1 MVLIPYTNE
10 MGLSGRVPL
19 LLLLLAFLITFAL
32 TRLYTRL
39 ARIYG
44 WGSASAGG
52 IHLHH
57 MVVGIVLILFS
68 GLVEIAVSPG
78 GLGHELLAIVF
89 GVGAAFTLDEFAL
102 WLYLR
107 DVYWSPEGRSS
118 IDATVMGV
126 LFAAL
131 LLVGT
136 SPFGIHGASR
146 DGRLIAF
153 AMIAANVLLAVITF
167 MKGKLLTGMLAVFVP
182 FLGLVGA
189 FRLAKPRSL
198 WAKHLYS
205 EPKRQRAE
213 HRYVHDHSLIVRAH
227 RWFDDLLGGAPT
239 FMAPLSMEV
248 VAGRLSMR
256 RKAPTE
262 GSGAR
267 STASTAV
274 GQEAETAGVPASRAL
289 SIS

>member
-1 MVLIPYTNE
+1 MLLIPYAHE
-10 MGLSGRVPL
+10 MGVSGRVPL

-52 IHLHH
+52 IHVHH
-57 MVVGIVLILFS
+57 MVVGIVFILLS
-68 GLVEIAVSPG
+68 GLVEVAARPEGIG
-78 GLGHELLAIVF
+78 QQLLAILF

-136 SPFGIHGASR
+136 SPFGIHGGHE
-146 DGRLIAF
+146 GRLIAF
-153 AMIAANVLLAVITF
+153 AMIAANVILAMITF
-167 MKGKLLTGMLAVFVP
+167 LKGKLLTGMLAVFVP
-182 FLGLVGA
+182 LVGLVA
-189 FRLAKPRSL
+189 ALRLAKPRSL
-198 WAKHLYS
+198 WSRWFFSDSKFA
-205 EPKRQRAE
+205 RAE
-213 HRYVHDHSLIVRAH
+213 HRFLHDHSLLVRAH
-227 RWFDDLLGGAPT
+227 RRFDDLLGGAPT
-239 FMAPLSMEV
+239 FMAPVHMAVSIRE
-248 VAGRLSMR
+248 RTD
-256 RKAPTE
+256 P
-262 GSGAR
+262 GSESPG
-267 STASTAV
+267 
-274 GQEAETAGVPASRAL
+274 
-289 SIS
+289 

>member
-1 MVLIPYTNE
+1 MVLIPYAHE
-10 MGLSGRVPL
+10 MGVTGRVPL
-19 LLLLLAFLITFAL
+19 LLLLLAFLVTFAL

-52 IHLHH
+52 IHVHH
-57 MVVGIVLILFS
+57 MVVGIVSILVS
-68 GLVEIAVSPG
+68 GLVEVAVRPE
-78 GLGHELLAIVF
+78 GLGREVLAILF

-136 SPFGIHGASR
+136 SPFGINGASR
-146 DGRLIAF
+146 DGRLVAF
-153 AMIAANVLLAVITF
+153 AMIAVNMLLAVITF
-167 MKGKLLTGMLAVFVP
+167 LKGKLLTGMLAVFVP
-182 FLGLVGA
+182 FLGLAGA
-189 FRLAKPRSL
+189 IRLAKPRSL
-198 WAKHLYS
+198 WAKQFYS
-205 EPKRQRAE
+205 DRRRERAV

-227 RWFDDLLGGAPT
+227 RRFDDVLGGAPS
-239 FMAPLSMEV
+239 FM
-248 VAGRLSMR
+248 
-256 RKAPTE
+256 
-262 GSGAR
+262 
-267 STASTAV
+267 
-274 GQEAETAGVPASRAL
+274 
-289 SIS
+289 